1 MNSSINMSSSRNM
14 SKLIDQ
20 GGFGCVFY
28 PGIEC
33 DGSISKNP
41 KYISKLHKKNYHV
54 VNEYNVGK
62 MVTKIPLYEYYFA
75 PIVNMCNIDIAKIDK
90 RERDMC
96 RVVTRSKSD
105 SKFVIMKMPY
115 IKNVSLIKYITNPNI
130 EKKEIITYIVDSYKF
145 LLSSLKMLNTHGVIH
160 FDFKIPNILID
171 IKTKNPIVIDFGLSI
186 PFSNVSAKTYSK
198 YFYTHNAGYY
208 IWPIDVHIINY
219 VINVNS
225 NLTYE
230 ELVVMVD
237 TNINANPALKNF
249 SESFIKRYRE
259 LTINTYKKYT
269 NMPVTNVVAELI
281 KNCNTW
287 DNYALSEMFLCLI
300 NFISYSGFT
309 DNKLIKE
316 FSEILL
322 LNIHP
327 NVGKRL
333 SFDDT
338 KKMYNKLFSLD
349 ISVDGY
355 ESVLNNF
362 DKKIFS
368 NKVLKESMQQ
378 EKLTPD
384 VLKIN

>member
-1 MNSSINMSSSRNM
+1 M

-62 MVTKIPLYEYYFA
+62 KVTKIPLYEYYFA

-96 RVVTRSKSD
+96 RVISRTSSG

-115 IKNVSLIKYITNPNI
+115 IKNVSLVKYITNPNI
-130 EKKEIITYIVDSYKF
+130 DKKEIVTYIMDSYKF
-145 LLSSLKMLNTHGVIH
+145 LLHSLKMLNSSGVVH
-160 FDFKIPNILID
+160 FDFKIPNILFEV
-171 IKTKNPIVIDFGLSI
+171 KTKNPIIIDFGLSLSLNNLG
-186 PFSNVSAKTYSK
+186 PKTYSK
-198 YFYTHNAGYY
+198 YFYTYNAAYY
-208 IWPIDVHIINY
+208 VWPVDVHIINY

-230 ELVVMVD
+230 ELVVLVD
-237 TNINANPALKNF
+237 TNVKANPALHIF
-249 SESFIKRYRE
+249 SEEFFKRYRD

-269 NMPVTNVVAELI
+269 NVPAENVVTELV

-287 DNYALSEMFLCLI
+287 DIYSLSVMFLQLV
-300 NFISYSGFT
+300 NFMSYDGFT

-316 FSEILL
+316 FSELLL

-327 NVGKRL
+327 NAARRL
-333 SFDDT
+333 SFDET
-338 KKMYNKLFSLD
+338 KKRYKKLFSLD
-349 ISVDGY
+349 VSVDGY
-355 ESVLNNF
+355 ENLLNNF
-362 DKKIFS
+362 DKKMFV
-368 NKVLKESMQQ
+368 NKAIKESMQQ

-384 VLKIN
+384 VLKK

>member
-1 MNSSINMSSSRNM
+1 MSNTSNMSNM

-62 MVTKIPLYEYYFA
+62 IITKIPLYEYYFA

-96 RVVTRSKSD
+96 RVVTRAGSD

-130 EKKEIITYIVDSYKF
+130 EKKEIVTYIVDSYKF
-145 LLSSLKMLNTHGVIH
+145 LLTSLKMLNTHGVIH

-186 PFSNVSAKTYSK
+186 PFSNLSTKTYSK
-198 YFYTHNAGYY
+198 YFYTYNAGYY

-249 SESFIKRYRE
+249 SESFIKRYSE

-269 NMPVTNVVAELI
+269 NMPVTNVVTELI

-368 NKVLKESMQQ
+368 NKVIKESTQQ

>member
-1 MNSSINMSSSRNM
+1 M

-28 PGIEC
+28 PAIEC
-33 DGSISKNP
+33 DGRVSKNP

-96 RVVTRSKSD
+96 RVVTKAGSD

-130 EKKEIITYIVDSYKF
+130 EKKEIITYIMDSYKF
-145 LLSSLKMLNTHGVIH
+145 LLNSLHMLNTHGIIH
-160 FDFKIPNILID
+160 FDLKIPNLLID
-171 IKTKNPIVIDFGLSI
+171 IKTKNPIIIDFGLSI
-186 PFSNVSAKTYSK
+186 PIGNINAKTYSK
-198 YFYTHNAGYY
+198 YFYTHSAAYSV
-208 IWPIDVHIINY
+208 WPIDVHIINY

-237 TNINANPALKNF
+237 TGINSNTALNIF
-249 SESFIKRYRE
+249 SDSFIKRYRD

-269 NMPVTNVVAELI
+269 NVPAVNVVTELI

-287 DNYALSEMFLCLI
+287 DNYALSEMFLLL
-300 NFISYSGFT
+300 ISYISSDGFT

-327 NVGKRL
+327 NAKKRL

-338 KKMYNKLFSLD
+338 KKKYNKLFSLD
-349 ISVDGY
+349 VSVVGY

-368 NKVLKESMQQ
+368 NKAIKESIQQ
-378 EKLTPD
+378 EKLKPD
-384 VLKIN
+384 VLKVN

>member
-1 MNSSINMSSSRNM
+1 M

-33 DGSISKNP
+33 DGSVSKNP

-62 MVTKIPLYEYYFA
+62 KVTKIPLYEYYFA

-96 RVVTRSKSD
+96 RVISRTSSG

-115 IKNVSLIKYITNPNI
+115 IKNVSLVKYITNPNI
-130 EKKEIITYIVDSYKF
+130 DKKEILTYIMDSYKF
-145 LLSSLKMLNTHGVIH
+145 LLHSLKMLNSSGVVH
-160 FDFKIPNILID
+160 FDFKLPNILFEV
-171 IKTKNPIVIDFGLSI
+171 KTKNPIIIDFGLSL
-186 PFSNVSAKTYSK
+186 PLNNLGPTTYSK
-198 YFYTHNAGYY
+198 YFYTYNATYY
-208 IWPIDVHIINY
+208 VWPVDVHIINY

-230 ELVVMVD
+230 ELVVLVD
-237 TNINANPALKNF
+237 TNVKANPALSIF
-249 SESFIKRYRE
+249 SEEFVKRYRD

-269 NMPVTNVVAELI
+269 NMPGENVVTELV

-287 DNYALSEMFLCLI
+287 DNYSLSVMFLCLI
-300 NFISYSGFT
+300 NFISYDGFT

-316 FSEILL
+316 FSELLL

-327 NVGKRL
+327 NAARRL
-333 SFDDT
+333 SFDET
-338 KKMYNKLFSLD
+338 KKRYKKLFSLD
-349 ISVDGY
+349 VSVEGY
-355 ESVLNNF
+355 ESLLNNF
-362 DKKIFS
+362 DKKIFV
-368 NKVLKESMQQ
+368 NKAIKESMQQ

-384 VLKIN
+384 VLKK

>member
-1 MNSSINMSSSRNM
+1 MDD
-14 SKLIDQ
+14 L
-20 GGFGCVFY
+20 G
-28 PGIEC
+28 P
-33 DGSISKNP
+33 
-41 KYISKLHKKNYHV
+41 
-54 VNEYNVGK
+54 
-62 MVTKIPLYEYYFA
+62 
-75 PIVNMCNIDIAKIDK
+75 
-90 RERDMC
+90 
-96 RVVTRSKSD
+96 
-105 SKFVIMKMPY
+105 
-115 IKNVSLIKYITNPNI
+115 
-130 EKKEIITYIVDSYKF
+130 
-145 LLSSLKMLNTHGVIH
+145 
-160 FDFKIPNILID
+160 
-171 IKTKNPIVIDFGLSI
+171 
-186 PFSNVSAKTYSK
+186 KTYSK
-198 YFYTHNAGYY
+198 YFYTYNAAYY

-249 SESFIKRYRE
+249 SESFIKKYRE

-338 KKMYNKLFSLD
+338 KKMYNS
-349 ISVDGY
+349 
-355 ESVLNNF
+355 
-362 DKKIFS
+362 
-368 NKVLKESMQQ
+368 
-378 EKLTPD
+378 T
-384 VLKIN
+384 

>member
-1 MNSSINMSSSRNM
+1 
-14 SKLIDQ
+14 
-20 GGFGCVFY
+20 
-28 PGIEC
+28 
-33 DGSISKNP
+33 
-41 KYISKLHKKNYHV
+41 
-54 VNEYNVGK
+54 
-62 MVTKIPLYEYYFA
+62 
-75 PIVNMCNIDIAKIDK
+75 
-90 RERDMC
+90 
-96 RVVTRSKSD
+96 
-105 SKFVIMKMPY
+105 
-115 IKNVSLIKYITNPNI
+115 
-130 EKKEIITYIVDSYKF
+130 
-145 LLSSLKMLNTHGVIH
+145 MLNTHGVIH

-171 IKTKNPIVIDFGLSI
+171 IKTKNPIIIDFGLSI
-186 PFSNVSAKTYSK
+186 PFSNLSAKTYSK

-249 SESFIKRYRE
+249 SESFIKRYSE

-327 NVGKRL
+327 NVTKRL

-338 KKMYNKLFSLD
+338 KKRYNKLFSLD
-349 ISVDGY
+349 ISIDGY

-368 NKVLKESMQQ
+368 NKVIKESMQQ

>member
-1 MNSSINMSSSRNM
+1 M

-62 MVTKIPLYEYYFA
+62 KVTKIPLYEYYFA

-96 RVVTRSKSD
+96 RVISRTSSG

-115 IKNVSLIKYITNPNI
+115 IKNVSLVKYITNPNI
-130 EKKEIITYIVDSYKF
+130 DKKDIVTYIMDSYKF
-145 LLSSLKMLNTHGVIH
+145 LLHSLKMLNSSGVVH
-160 FDFKIPNILID
+160 FDFKIPNILFEV
-171 IKTKNPIVIDFGLSI
+171 KTKNPIIIDFGLSL
-186 PFSNVSAKTYSK
+186 PLNNLGPKTYSK
-198 YFYTHNAGYY
+198 YFYTYNAAYY
-208 IWPIDVHIINY
+208 VWPVDVHIINY

-230 ELVVMVD
+230 ELVVLVD
-237 TNINANPALKNF
+237 TNVKANPALHIF
-249 SESFIKRYRE
+249 SEEFFKRYRD

-269 NMPVTNVVAELI
+269 NIPGENVVTELV

-287 DNYALSEMFLCLI
+287 DIYSLSVMFLCLI
-300 NFISYSGFT
+300 NFISYDGFT

-316 FSEILL
+316 FSELLL

-327 NVGKRL
+327 NAARRL
-333 SFDDT
+333 SFDET
-338 KKMYNKLFSLD
+338 KKRYKKLFSLD
-349 ISVDGY
+349 VSVDGY
-355 ESVLNNF
+355 ENLLNNF
-362 DKKIFS
+362 DKKIFV
-368 NKVLKESMQQ
+368 NKAIKESMQQ

-384 VLKIN
+384 VLKK

>member
-1 MNSSINMSSSRNM
+1 M

-41 KYISKLHKKNYHV
+41 KYISKLHKKSYHV
-54 VNEYNVGK
+54 INEYNIGK
-62 MVTKIPLYEYYFA
+62 KITKIPLYRYYFA

-96 RVVTRSKSD
+96 RVITRTGNN

-115 IKNVSLIKYITNPNI
+115 IKNVSLIKYITNSNI
-130 EKKEIITYIVDSYKF
+130 DKKEIVAYIMDSYKF
-145 LLSSLKMLNTHGVIH
+145 LLHSLNMLNSSGIVH
-160 FDFKIPNILID
+160 FDLKIPNILFEV
-171 IKTKNPIVIDFGLSI
+171 KTKNPIIIDFGLSLSMDDLG
-186 PFSNVSAKTYSK
+186 PKTYSK
-198 YFYTHNAGYY
+198 YFYTYNAAYY
-208 IWPIDVHIINY
+208 VWPVDVHIINY

-230 ELVVMVD
+230 ELVILVD
-237 TNINANPALKNF
+237 TNIKTNTALSIF
-249 SESFIKRYRE
+249 SEGFVKRYRD
-259 LTINTYKKYT
+259 LMINAYKKYT
-269 NMPVTNVVAELI
+269 NVPVENVVTELV

-287 DNYALSEMFLCLI
+287 DIYSLSVMFLQLVH
-300 NFISYSGFT
+300 FMSYDGFT

-316 FSEILL
+316 FSELLL

-327 NVGKRL
+327 NAARRL
-333 SFDDT
+333 SFDET
-338 KKMYNKLFSLD
+338 KKRYKKLFSLD
-349 ISVDGY
+349 VSVDGY
-355 ESVLNNF
+355 ESLLNNF
-362 DKKIFS
+362 DKKIFV
-368 NKVLKESMQQ
+368 NKAIKESMQQ

-384 VLKIN
+384 VLKK

>member
-1 MNSSINMSSSRNM
+1 M

-41 KYISKLHKKNYHV
+41 KYISKLHKKEYQV
-54 VNEYNVGK
+54 ANEYNVGK
-62 MVTKIPLYEYYFA
+62 MVSQIPLYEYYFA
-75 PIVNMCNIDIAKIDK
+75 PIVSMCDIDIAKIDK

-96 RVVTRSKSD
+96 RVISRKNTS

-130 EKKEIITYIVDSYKF
+130 EKKEIITYIMDSYKF

-186 PFSNVSAKTYSK
+186 PFSNLSAKTYSK

-287 DNYALSEMFLCLI
+287 DSYALSEMFLCLI

-338 KKMYNKLFSLD
+338 KKRYNKLFSLD

>member
-1 MNSSINMSSSRNM
+1 M

-62 MVTKIPLYEYYFA
+62 KVTKIPLYEYYFA

-96 RVVTRSKSD
+96 RVISRTSSG

-115 IKNVSLIKYITNPNI
+115 IKNVSLVKYITNPNI
-130 EKKEIITYIVDSYKF
+130 DKKEIVTYIMDSYKF
-145 LLSSLKMLNTHGVIH
+145 LLHSLKMLNSSGVVH
-160 FDFKIPNILID
+160 FDFKIPNILFEV
-171 IKTKNPIVIDFGLSI
+171 KTKNPIIIDFGLSL
-186 PFSNVSAKTYSK
+186 PLNNLGPKTYSK
-198 YFYTHNAGYY
+198 YFYTYNAAYY
-208 IWPIDVHIINY
+208 VWPVDVHIINY

-230 ELVVMVD
+230 ELVVLVD
-237 TNINANPALKNF
+237 TNVKANPALSIF
-249 SESFIKRYRE
+249 SEEFVKRYRD

-269 NMPVTNVVAELI
+269 NIPGENVVTELV

-287 DNYALSEMFLCLI
+287 DIYSLSVMFLCLI
-300 NFISYSGFT
+300 NFISYDGFT

-316 FSEILL
+316 FSELLL

-327 NVGKRL
+327 NAARRL
-333 SFDDT
+333 SFDET
-338 KKMYNKLFSLD
+338 KKRYKKLFSLD
-349 ISVDGY
+349 VSVDGY
-355 ESVLNNF
+355 ENLLNNF
-362 DKKIFS
+362 DKKIFV
-368 NKVLKESMQQ
+368 NKAIKESMQQ

-384 VLKIN
+384 VLKK

>member
-1 MNSSINMSSSRNM
+1 M

-33 DGSISKNP
+33 DGSVSKNP

-62 MVTKIPLYEYYFA
+62 KVTKIPLYEYYFA
-75 PIVNMCNIDIAKIDK
+75 PIVNMCNLDIAKIDK

-96 RVVTRSKSD
+96 RVISRTSSG

-115 IKNVSLIKYITNPNI
+115 IKNVSLVKYITNPNI
-130 EKKEIITYIVDSYKF
+130 DKKEILTYIMDSYKF
-145 LLSSLKMLNTHGVIH
+145 LLHSLKMLNSSGVVH
-160 FDFKIPNILID
+160 FDFKIPNILFEV
-171 IKTKNPIVIDFGLSI
+171 KTKNPIIIDFGLSL
-186 PFSNVSAKTYSK
+186 PLNNLGPTTYSK
-198 YFYTHNAGYY
+198 YFYTYNATYY
-208 IWPIDVHIINY
+208 VWPVDVHIINY

-230 ELVVMVD
+230 ELVVLVD
-237 TNINANPALKNF
+237 TNVKANPVLSIF
-249 SESFIKRYRE
+249 SEEFVKRYRD

-269 NMPVTNVVAELI
+269 NMPGENVVTELV

-287 DNYALSEMFLCLI
+287 DNYSLSVMFLCLI
-300 NFISYSGFT
+300 NFISYDGFT

-316 FSEILL
+316 FSELLL

-327 NVGKRL
+327 NAARRL
-333 SFDDT
+333 SFDET
-338 KKMYNKLFSLD
+338 KKRYKKLFSLD
-349 ISVDGY
+349 VSVEGY
-355 ESVLNNF
+355 ESLLNNF
-362 DKKIFS
+362 DKKIFV
-368 NKVLKESMQQ
+368 NKAIKESMQQ

-384 VLKIN
+384 VLKK

>member
-1 MNSSINMSSSRNM
+1 M

-62 MVTKIPLYEYYFA
+62 KVTKIPLYEYYFA

-96 RVVTRSKSD
+96 RVISRTSSG

-115 IKNVSLIKYITNPNI
+115 IKNVSLVKYITNPNI
-130 EKKEIITYIVDSYKF
+130 EKKEIVTYIMDSYKF
-145 LLSSLKMLNTHGVIH
+145 LLHSLKMLNSSGVVH
-160 FDFKIPNILID
+160 FDFKIPNILFEV
-171 IKTKNPIVIDFGLSI
+171 KTKNPIIIDFGLSLSLNNLG
-186 PFSNVSAKTYSK
+186 PKTYSK
-198 YFYTHNAGYY
+198 YFYTYNAAYY
-208 IWPIDVHIINY
+208 VWPVDVHIINY

-230 ELVVMVD
+230 ELVVLVD
-237 TNINANPALKNF
+237 TNVKANNALSIF
-249 SESFIKRYRE
+249 SEEFVKRYRD

-269 NMPVTNVVAELI
+269 NVPAENVVTELV

-287 DNYALSEMFLCLI
+287 DIYSLSVMFLQLV
-300 NFISYSGFT
+300 NFMSYDGFT

-316 FSEILL
+316 FSELLL

-327 NVGKRL
+327 NAARRL
-333 SFDDT
+333 SFDET
-338 KKMYNKLFSLD
+338 KKRYKKLFSLD
-349 ISVDGY
+349 VSVDGY
-355 ESVLNNF
+355 ENLLNNF
-362 DKKIFS
+362 DKKMFV
-368 NKVLKESMQQ
+368 NKAIKESMQQ

-384 VLKIN
+384 VLKK

>member
-1 MNSSINMSSSRNM
+1 M

-62 MVTKIPLYEYYFA
+62 KVTKIPLYEYYFA

-96 RVVTRSKSD
+96 RVISRTSSG

-115 IKNVSLIKYITNPNI
+115 IKNVSLVKYITNPNI
-130 EKKEIITYIVDSYKF
+130 DKKEIVTYIMDSYKF
-145 LLSSLKMLNTHGVIH
+145 LLHSLKMLNSSGVVH
-160 FDFKIPNILID
+160 FDFKIPNILFEV
-171 IKTKNPIVIDFGLSI
+171 KTKNPIIIDFGLSLQLNNLG
-186 PFSNVSAKTYSK
+186 PKTYSK
-198 YFYTHNAGYY
+198 YFYTYNAAYY
-208 IWPIDVHIINY
+208 VWPVDVHIINY

-230 ELVVMVD
+230 ELVVLVD
-237 TNINANPALKNF
+237 TNVKANPALHIF
-249 SESFIKRYRE
+249 SEEFFKRYRD

-269 NMPVTNVVAELI
+269 NIPGENVVTELV

-287 DNYALSEMFLCLI
+287 DIYSLSVMFLCLI
-300 NFISYSGFT
+300 NFISYDGFT

-316 FSEILL
+316 FSELLL

-327 NVGKRL
+327 NAARRL
-333 SFDDT
+333 SFDET
-338 KKMYNKLFSLD
+338 KKRYKKLFSLD
-349 ISVDGY
+349 VSVDGY
-355 ESVLNNF
+355 ENLLNNF
-362 DKKIFS
+362 DKKIFV
-368 NKVLKESMQQ
+368 NKAIKESMQQ

-384 VLKIN
+384 VLKK

>member
-1 MNSSINMSSSRNM
+1 MSSSRNM

-96 RVVTRSKSD
+96 RVVTRAGDD

-115 IKNVSLIKYITNPNI
+115 IRNVSLIKYITNPNI
-130 EKKEIITYIVDSYKF
+130 EKKEIITYIMDSYKF

-186 PFSNVSAKTYSK
+186 PFSNISAKTYSK

-269 NMPVTNVVAELI
+269 NMPVTNVVTELI

-287 DNYALSEMFLCLI
+287 DSYALSEMFLCLI

-338 KKMYNKLFSLD
+338 KKRYNKLFSLD

-362 DKKIFS
+362 DKKIFA

>member
-1 MNSSINMSSSRNM
+1 M

-62 MVTKIPLYEYYFA
+62 KVTKIPLYEYYFA

-96 RVVTRSKSD
+96 RVISRTSSG

-115 IKNVSLIKYITNPNI
+115 IKNVSLVKYITNPNI
-130 EKKEIITYIVDSYKF
+130 DKKEIVTYIMDSYKF
-145 LLSSLKMLNTHGVIH
+145 LLHSLKMLNSSGVVH
-160 FDFKIPNILID
+160 FDFKIPNILFEV
-171 IKTKNPIVIDFGLSI
+171 KTKNPIIIDFGLSLSLNNLG
-186 PFSNVSAKTYSK
+186 PKTYSK
-198 YFYTHNAGYY
+198 YFYTYNAAYY
-208 IWPIDVHIINY
+208 VWPVDVHIINY

-230 ELVVMVD
+230 ELVVLVD
-237 TNINANPALKNF
+237 TNVKANNALSIF
-249 SESFIKRYRE
+249 SEEFVKRYRD

-269 NMPVTNVVAELI
+269 NVPAENVVTELV

-287 DNYALSEMFLCLI
+287 DIYSLSVMFLQLV
-300 NFISYSGFT
+300 NFMSYDGFT

-316 FSEILL
+316 FSELLL

-327 NVGKRL
+327 NAARRL
-333 SFDDT
+333 SFDET
-338 KKMYNKLFSLD
+338 KKRYKKLFSLD
-349 ISVDGY
+349 VSLDGY
-355 ESVLNNF
+355 ENLLNNF
-362 DKKIFS
+362 DKKMFV
-368 NKVLKESMQQ
+368 NKAIKESMQQ

-384 VLKIN
+384 VLKK